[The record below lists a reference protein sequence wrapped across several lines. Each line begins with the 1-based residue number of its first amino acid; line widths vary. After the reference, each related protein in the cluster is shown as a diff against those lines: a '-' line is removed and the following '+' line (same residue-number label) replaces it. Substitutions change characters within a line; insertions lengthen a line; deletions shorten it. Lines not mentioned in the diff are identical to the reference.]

1 MSSNNSTTPAPGDSH
16 QGGPSVVSSETL
28 STSQRR
34 DDDNEAEL
42 QEHAST
48 PEPSPGFSVPP
59 SRSQLVEVCI
69 PSMDARTRAEYDR
82 VSDISGAYSHTRHA
96 ETASLASVASNRSQ
110 HSKKQVPPVARFPS
124 TLDLGRFAYKGNNP
138 IAHSTLD
145 TRRGQIRRRKTGATR
160 AKIARPGSTSQ
171 QARAQVARDQ
181 KMRTKSLF
189 IRAAGHHQQR

>member
-1 MSSNNSTTPAPGDSH
+1 MTSNNITRPAPGDNH
-16 QGGPSVVSSETL
+16 QGAPSVVSSETL

-34 DDDNEAEL
+34 DDNNEAEL

-48 PEPSPGFSVPP
+48 PEPSPSFSMPL
-59 SRSQLVEVCI
+59 SRSQPVEVCI

-124 TLDLGRFAYKGNNP
+124 TLNLGRFAYKGNNP

-160 AKIARPGSTSQ
+160 PKIAQPASRSKQG
-171 QARAQVARDQ
+171 RAQVAREHSI
-181 KMRTKSLF
+181 RTKSLF
-189 IRAAGHHQQR
+189 LRAAGHHQ